1 MKRSFLQYLLCSA
14 AIGVL
19 LVGFVS
25 PVSARGPVSPDGL
38 ELSGF
43 RFATDRSPAR
53 VGDMITVKYKLKNVT
68 GVPIRFHP
76 GYGVFV
82 GARWNSVSDANNR
95 DFGHTFQ
102 GGVLKPGKAVTMSAS
117 RRLDA
122 PGDWRFWP
130 AYNIRGHW
138 GPFRWNEAVVR
149 VSGRRPPMHE
159 RGMHPMDRR

>member
-19 LVGFVS
+19 LAGFVS

-76 GYGVFV
+76 SYGVFV

-102 GGVLKPGKAVTMSAS
+102 GGILKPGKAVTIDRKS
-117 RRLDA
+117 
-122 PGDWRFWP
+122 
-130 AYNIRGHW
+130 
-138 GPFRWNEAVVR
+138 VV
-149 VSGRRPPMHE
+149 
-159 RGMHPMDRR
+159 